1 MQNNSKLNIKML
13 LKQLDS
19 GILPKELDFNREDDT
34 TEEDYWSK
42 IQYNTFYKDPYYYI
56 NKFPN
61 PTAFMNLPGAEEI
74 INDMIENAKTPL
86 EEILERQEHITQ
98 EPQIKE
104 YKRTDSIKLSNVI
117 NINEPSEHLSKS
129 I

>member
-1 MQNNSKLNIKML
+1 MQNNSKSNISDLLN
-13 LKQLDS
+13 QLDR
-19 GILPKELDFNREDDT
+19 GILPKELDYNKEDDT
-34 TEEDYWSK
+34 TEEEYLAK

-61 PTAFMNLPGAEEI
+61 PTAFINLPGAEDI
-74 INDMIENAKTPL
+74 INNMIENAKTPL
-86 EEILERQEHITQ
+86 EEILERQLHITQ

-117 NINEPSEHLSKS
+117 NINEQAEQLSKS
-129 I
+129 L

>member
-1 MQNNSKLNIKML
+1 MQNNSKSNISDLLN
-13 LKQLDS
+13 QLDR
-19 GILPKELDFNREDDT
+19 GILPKELDYNKEDDT
-34 TEEDYWSK
+34 TEEEYLAK

-61 PTAFMNLPGAEEI
+61 PQAFMNLPGAEDI
-74 INDMIENAKTPL
+74 INNMIENAKTPL
-86 EEILERQEHITQ
+86 EEILEKQVHITQ

-117 NINEPSEHLSKS
+117 NINEQAEQLSKS
-129 I
+129 L

>member
-1 MQNNSKLNIKML
+1 MSSNSKANISEL

-19 GILPKELDFNREDDT
+19 GILPKELDFNNDDT
-34 TEEDYWSK
+34 TSEEEYWAK

-61 PTAFMNLPGAEEI
+61 PKAFINLPGAEDI
-74 INDMIENAKTPL
+74 INEMIEHAKTPL
-86 EEILERQEHITQ
+86 EEILERQLHITQ

-117 NINEPSEHLSKS
+117 NINESSENLSKS
-129 I
+129 L

>member
-1 MQNNSKLNIKML
+1 MQNNSKVNISEL

-19 GILPKELDFNREDDT
+19 GILPKELDYNKEDDT
-34 TEEDYWSK
+34 TEEEYLAK

-61 PTAFMNLPGAEEI
+61 PQAFMNLPGAEDI
-74 INDMIENAKTPL
+74 INEMIENSKTPL

-98 EPQIKE
+98 KPEIKE
-104 YKRTDSIKLSNVI
+104 YKRSDSIKLYNVL
-117 NINEPSEHLSKS
+117 NINEQAKPLSKS
-129 I
+129 L